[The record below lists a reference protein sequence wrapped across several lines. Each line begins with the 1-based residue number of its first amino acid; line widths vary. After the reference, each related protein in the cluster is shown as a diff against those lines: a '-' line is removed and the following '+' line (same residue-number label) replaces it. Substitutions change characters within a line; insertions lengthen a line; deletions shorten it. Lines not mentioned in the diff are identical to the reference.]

1 MLPFPDID
9 PVALSLGPLKIH
21 WYGLMYLIGF
31 ALAWLLGNWRAK
43 QPDSGWNSEQ
53 VSDLI
58 FYCALGLVLGAR
70 IGYMLFYQFESV
82 LANPLDLLKIWQG
95 GMSFHGGAIGVT
107 IGIWLFGRKYKKDF
121 FSVTDFLVPLAPLGL
136 FAGRMGNF
144 INGELWGRTT
154 DSSFGM
160 IFPTGGPLARHPSQ
174 LYEAILEGL
183 VLFLILWF
191 YSSKPRPKMA
201 VSGLFLLGYG
211 LFRSFVEFFRE
222 PDAHLGF
229 IAFDWLTMGQILS
242 LPMII
247 AGLILILLAYRKNT
261 IKSISSL

>member
-31 ALAWLLGNWRAK
+31 VLAWLLGNWRAK
-43 QPDSGWNSEQ
+43 QANSGWNSEQ

-154 DSSFGM
+154 DSAFGM
-160 IFPTGGPLARHPSQ
+160 VFPTGGSLARHPSQ

-201 VSGLFLLGYG
+201 VTGLFLLGYG
-211 LFRSFVEFFRE
+211 CFRSFVEFFRE

-247 AGLILILLAYRKNT
+247 GGLVLIVLAY
-261 IKSISSL
+261 KSNPKARS

>member
-1 MLPFPDID
+1 MLPFPNID
-9 PVALSLGPLKIH
+9 PVALSLGSLKIH

-31 ALAWLLGNWRAK
+31 VLAWLLGNWRAK
-43 QPDSGWNSEQ
+43 QPNSGWNSEQ

-82 LANPLDLLKIWQG
+82 LANPLDLFKIWQG

-107 IGIWLFGRKYKKDF
+107 FGIWLFGRKYKKDF

-154 DSSFGM
+154 DSTFGM

-174 LYEAILEGL
+174 LYEAVLEGL
-183 VLFLILWF
+183 VLFFILWF

-211 LFRSFVEFFRE
+211 GFRSFVEFFRE

-247 AGLILILLAYRKNT
+247 GGFILIALAYRKNT
-261 IKSISSL
+261 AVS

>member
-21 WYGLMYLIGF
+21 WYGLMYLFGF
-31 ALAWLLGNWRAK
+31 AFAWLLGNWRAK
-43 QPDSGWNSEQ
+43 QPGSGWNSEQ

-58 FYCALGLVLGAR
+58 FYCALGLILGAR

-82 LANPLDLLKIWQG
+82 LANPLDLFKIWQG

-154 DSSFGM
+154 DSAFGM
-160 IFPTGGPLARHPSQ
+160 VFPNGGPLARHPSQ

-247 AGLILILLAYRKNT
+247 GGLILILLAYRKN
-261 IKSISSL
+261 IAAS

>member
-9 PVALSLGPLKIH
+9 PVALSLGSLKIH

-43 QPDSGWNSEQ
+43 QPGSGWNSEQ

-160 IFPTGGPLARHPSQ
+160 IFPSGGPLARHPSQ

-201 VSGLFLLGYG
+201 VTGLFLLGYG
-211 LFRSFVEFFRE
+211 CFRSFVEFFRE

-229 IAFDWLTMGQILS
+229 IAFDWLTMGQVLS

-247 AGLILILLAYRKNT
+247 GGLALIVLAYKLNPKER
-261 IKSISSL
+261 S